1 MPSLERSDLPSAE
14 FLKRI
19 ERVHGRIGD
28 PDQGA
33 VGWFA
38 EQIGRTAS
46 TIYKWDEDDH
56 QVPCYA
62 VRMLEILEKLAELD
76 ESRELLP
83 ASRRK
88 RAAQLADELREIR
101 GALKRHLGGVLE
113 TLERGEQA
121 MRRLSGE
128 QKEIKFGDRDQTEA
142 EAREMSR

>member
-19 ERVHGRIGD
+19 ERVHGRIGG
-28 PDQGA
+28 PDKGA
-33 VGWFA
+33 VRWFA

-56 QVPCYA
+56 QVPSYA
-62 VRMLEILEKLAELD
+62 VRMLEILEKLAELE

-83 ASRRK
+83 SSRRK

-101 GALKRHLGGVLE
+101 RALKRHLAGVLE
-113 TLERGEQA
+113 TLERGEQV

-128 QKEIKFGDRDQTEA
+128 QKEITFGDREQTEA